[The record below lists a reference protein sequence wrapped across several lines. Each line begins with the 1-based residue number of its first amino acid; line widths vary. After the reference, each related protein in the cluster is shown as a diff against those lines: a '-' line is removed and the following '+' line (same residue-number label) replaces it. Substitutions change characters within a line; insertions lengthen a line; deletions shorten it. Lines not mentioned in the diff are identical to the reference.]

1 MSYQRSLAVVA
12 VVLLLVVAGC
22 AGTLGAATD
31 GTGATAQTDAPQAS
45 PTPVRDTESSALR
58 TGTARNGTAAN
69 LTGATN
75 GTLEV
80 HFVHVG
86 QSSSTLL
93 VAPNG
98 ETLLVDT
105 GDWRDDGRHVLQ
117 YLRANDVTR
126 IDHLVTSHADADHV
140 GGHAAVVEYFETE
153 ADGVGAVYDSGIVSS
168 SETYGRYLDAVEAH
182 DVPLYR
188 TGANDT
194 IPFGG
199 VETRVLAPPAEP
211 LADGQRNENSVVLAV
226 EHGGHEFLF
235 PGDGEN
241 EAESYLVGRYGAAL
255 DSTALAAGH
264 HGSRSSSSE
273 AFLDATR
280 PRVVVVSSA
289 YDSQYGHPHDET
301 LRRLA
306 NRSVPTYWTGTHGDV
321 VLRSDGRNLSV
332 WTQRNATTNATR
344 LRSAPP
350 VEPEAN
356 GSVSYRRYFVAAN
369 DSEANE
375 SVVGTPQTVTAMPT
389 PEPTATPTATP
400 VPTAAATSTPASPSS
415 VTDAPTAGTLSLVE
429 VHADA
434 SGDEWDNLNDE
445 YLVFTN
451 AGDAALDL
459 SGWTVR
465 DEADHTYRFPDGVT
479 LDPGASVTL
488 HTGTGTDSATDRY
501 WGSGAPVWNNGGDT
515 VVVTDDEGTVVLRET
530 YS

>member
-1 MSYQRSLAVVA
+1 MNHQRPLAASAVA
-12 VVLLLVVAGC
+12 LLLVVAGC
-22 AGTLGAATD
+22 AGALGAAAD
-31 GTGATAQTDAPQAS
+31 GAGAAAKADAQQAS
-45 PTPVRDTESSALR
+45 STPAWGADSSALR
-58 TGTARNGTAAN
+58 TETARNGTTAN
-69 LTGATN
+69 LTGAAN

-117 YLRANDVTR
+117 YLRANGVTR
-126 IDHLVTSHADADHV
+126 IDHLVTSHGDADHV
-140 GGHAAVVEYFETE
+140 GGHAAVIEYFETE
-153 ADGVGAVYDSGIVSS
+153 ADGVGAVYDSGIASS

-182 DVPLYR
+182 GVTLYR
-188 TGANDT
+188 VAANDT

-199 VETRVLAPPAEP
+199 VETRVLAPPPEP

-235 PGDGEN
+235 PGDGET
-241 EAESYLVGRYGAAL
+241 EAESYLVERYGAAL
-255 DSTALAAGH
+255 DATALAAGH
-264 HGSRSSSSE
+264 HGSRSSSGD
-273 AFLDATR
+273 AFLDATE

-289 YDSQYGHPHDET
+289 YDSQYGHPHEET

-332 WTQRNATTNATR
+332 WTQRNATANATR

-350 VEPEAN
+350 VEPEAD
-356 GSVSYRRYFVAAN
+356 GPVTYRRRLVAAN

-375 SVVGTPQTVTAMPT
+375 SVVETPQTGTAVPAAT
-389 PEPTATPTATP
+389 TEPAATPA
-400 VPTAAATSTPASPSS
+400 STPASPSTE
-415 VTDAPTAGTLSLVE
+415 TDAPAAAGTLSLVE

-445 YLVFTN
+445 YLVFAN
-451 AGDAALDL
+451 AGDAPLDL